1 MYYLCA
7 ISELPSFIK
16 YYQVLNLLNFG
27 TLCDTFLILELLE
40 KIKKKSGKKSRK
52 NQEKNQEKNS
62 KKSQISSQNKT
73 TPTAITNP
81 TI

>member
-1 MYYLCA
+1 MV
-7 ISELPSFIK
+7 EVVT
-16 YYQVLNLLNFG
+16 YQIIHHKNN
-27 TLCDTFLILELLE
+27 FLILELLE
-40 KIKKKSGKKSRK
+40 KIKKKSG
-52 NQEKNQEKNS
+52 